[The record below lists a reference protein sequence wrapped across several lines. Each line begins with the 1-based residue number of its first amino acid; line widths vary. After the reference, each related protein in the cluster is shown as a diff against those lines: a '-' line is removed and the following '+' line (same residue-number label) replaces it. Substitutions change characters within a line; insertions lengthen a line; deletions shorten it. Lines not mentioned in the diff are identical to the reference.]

1 MKKIKRYAIYAFCAI
16 GLFVTVFLVQCGLKA
31 ISVTVPASAAVN
43 ERVTF
48 TMHCGA
54 EPRIQGGGS
63 YTTQLVAGIMVPK
76 GWNARKNLTMS
87 FTSPK
92 GNGTMRIIPDSELE
106 PVSGLS
112 WHQAARKMFGIGP
125 NLVDDMEWIVFR
137 STQAYSFVNNEDI
150 DFTVKAECNVG
161 AENMLVSLGFYI
173 GSSIEN
179 LRPEDTDYKKFTFS
193 APFEVTGGEG
203 DLIDFIN
210 PQLGT
215 VQPVKSLDNDISTL
229 TFDGGVA
236 HTVLDGA
243 EAVYLQVKAID
254 ESGKVI
260 AEVSKP
266 AAETALK
273 DIGGK
278 KYLLDIWPRGFFKL
292 DKDLH
297 IARLEYFYTD
307 ATGSKRV
314 GYGNTDQP
322 FKYTFRCE

>member
-1 MKKIKRYAIYAFCAI
+1 MKKNTHYSTYIYWAM
-16 GLFVTVFLVQCGLKA
+16 GLFLAIFLVQCGLKA
-31 ISVTVPASAAVN
+31 ISVVVPTAAKAN
-43 ERVTF
+43 QRVTF

-54 EPRIQGGGS
+54 EPRIQGGGNYS
-63 YTTQLVAGIMVPK
+63 TQLVAGIMVPK

-112 WHQAARKMFGIGP
+112 WHQAAKKMFGIGP

-161 AENMLVSLGFYI
+161 SENMLVSLGFYI

-193 APFEVTGGEG
+193 NAFEVTDGEG

-215 VQPVKSLDNDISTL
+215 VQPVKSLDNDIITL
-229 TFDGGVA
+229 TFDGGVTN
-236 HTVLDGA
+236 TVLDQEPA
-243 EAVYLQVKAID
+243 IYLHVRAMD
-254 ESGKVI
+254 ESGKLI
-260 AEVSKP
+260 AEIKKQ
-266 AAETALK
+266 TADTKLT

-278 KYLLDIWPRGFFKL
+278 KYLIDIWPRGFFKV
-292 DKDLH
+292 DKDRH

-307 ATGSKRV
+307 ITGTKSV
-314 GYGNTDQP
+314 GYGNTDEP